1 MNEMNRRP
9 YWVLPVT
16 GFVNKR
22 QIKKGLLTMK
32 SPAKRTKS
40 AAPPAAL
47 PNTASFEEKSKGMI
61 KFQFETPLSTALT
74 ARDGTSNERNS
85 YQFMWIFHLKFHL
98 LRFTLYMIFFIIN
111 DSHGRTNKKFKSW
124 N

>member
-40 AAPPAAL
+40 AASPVAL

-61 KFQFETPLSTALT
+61 NTFTALT
-74 ARDGTSNERNS
+74 PRDETSNERNS
-85 YQFMWIFHLKFHL
+85 YEFM
-98 LRFTLYMIFFIIN
+98 
-111 DSHGRTNKKFKSW
+111 
-124 N
+124 

>member
-40 AAPPAAL
+40 AASPTIP

-61 KFQFETPLSTALT
+61 KLLFEMPLSTV
-74 ARDGTSNERNS
+74 
-85 YQFMWIFHLKFHL
+85 
-98 LRFTLYMIFFIIN
+98 
-111 DSHGRTNKKFKSW
+111 
-124 N
+124 

>member
-40 AAPPAAL
+40 AASPVAL

-61 KFQFETPLSTALT
+61 KLRFETPLSTALT
-74 ARDGTSNERNS
+74 PRDGTSNERNS
-85 YQFMWIFHLKFHL
+85 DQFM
-98 LRFTLYMIFFIIN
+98 
-111 DSHGRTNKKFKSW
+111 
-124 N
+124 